1 MWTVNI
7 PFVKMLIYF
16 ANLNIVKM
24 YLIGQ
29 MAAILKLIIAYH
41 LIWKEKWLVKE
52 EKIREAMEI
61 LNANWKAED
70 GSFLYYLYE
79 ENNFHESAFLELCSC
94 ISSLLWLHAQ
104 DQTVSAKILFIY
116 EQVLKPFLYS
126 FSWRGRHQIRGKISF

>member
-1 MWTVNI
+1 
-7 PFVKMLIYF
+7 
-16 ANLNIVKM
+16 
-24 YLIGQ
+24 
-29 MAAILKLIIAYH
+29 
-41 LIWKEKWLVKE
+41 
-52 EKIREAMEI
+52 MEI

-79 ENNFHESAFLELCSC
+79 ENNFHESAFLELGSC

-126 FSWRGRHQIRGKISF
+126 FNPQELSFIFNLPSDYSEKLERTASDPRQN